1 MAAGKFIVYKT
12 GYKNI
17 KEGNID
23 LEGGTIKA
31 IPLHRGYTPSTA
43 SDSALSDIIN
53 FQSTA
58 SGTVVNAIALTG
70 LAVTGSGAAAIK
82 FDANDIAGFSAG
94 GDTFDS
100 KYIGLYEESA
110 SVGGVDNLLIGF
122 LDTNSG
128 VTTGVEGTQ
137 VNVTWP
143 SGGIFKTTVNP

>member
-1 MAAGKFIVYKT
+1 MAAGKFVVLKT

-17 KEGNID
+17 REGNINELTD
-23 LEGGTIKA
+23 TIKA
-31 IPLHRGYTPSTA
+31 ICVHRGHTPSTA

-58 SGTVVNAIALTG
+58 SGTVVNALTLSG
-70 LAVTGSGAAAIK
+70 KAITASGADAIK
-82 FDANDIAGFSAG
+82 FDANDLAGFSSG
-94 GDTFDS
+94 GDTFDT
-100 KYIGLYEESA
+100 KYIYLYAESA

-122 LDTNSG
+122 MDTNTG

-143 SGGIFKTTVNP
+143 SGGIYKSTVN